1 MVSGGEVLS
10 ILSGEVPAAVLT
22 EPAEVEGALSAYYVS
37 LGHSPEAFD
46 SFLSLHDDVA
56 AIRNN
61 RKAGEAKCRILT
73 GTDRH
78 ECTTF
83 EGCQQACYSVTSFCL
98 PVALGSGRE
107 FIEIIWAFEN
117 NTRALDAAS
126 ENEDRRF
133 AALSSARDGDSSL
146 AYLSALFE
154 VNRAATAASESPLY
168 DGYSYCFQPDYSL
181 PKITVAYLR
190 AKDYL
195 DSFLPFFQLPKRAE
209 EVRQNALSALQRKQE
224 YGLSLA
230 LNASLQAQNGTGNGT
245 AAGPEQLQDG
255 NVSTPEQESVSS
267 SGEGQVPQPSPG
279 IPFEILA
286 GAALLACA
294 AAAAFLARGKG
305 RRRS

>member
-1 MVSGGEVLS
+1 MASILRTLLFAALAVSLSFPSVPEEVLAFAPFAASQGYSLKEFPYANGSAYAIVSGGEVLS

-117 NTRALDAAS
+117 NTRALDAAY

-154 VNRAATAASESPLY
+154 VNRAATAA
-168 DGYSYCFQPDYSL
+168 
-181 PKITVAYLR
+181 
-190 AKDYL
+190 
-195 DSFLPFFQLPKRAE
+195 
-209 EVRQNALSALQRKQE
+209 
-224 YGLSLA
+224 
-230 LNASLQAQNGTGNGT
+230 
-245 AAGPEQLQDG
+245 
-255 NVSTPEQESVSS
+255 
-267 SGEGQVPQPSPG
+267 
-279 IPFEILA
+279 
-286 GAALLACA
+286 
-294 AAAAFLARGKG
+294 
-305 RRRS
+305 